1 MSNPDA
7 TLVQVTSR
15 VLEELCFH
23 FAEPSP
29 PDSAPAQ
36 PVCASVH
43 FHGPWSGKMV
53 VAVEKRLLGELAA
66 NLLGDDVASE
76 LDEAQALLE
85 LTNVICGN
93 ALPEI
98 ESREAAFVL
107 DAPELGRRSLL
118 PAAPSPGTVASAA
131 LDEGKV
137 VVRIT
142 REVSS

>member
-1 MSNPDA
+1 MENPDA
-7 TLVQVTSR
+7 TLIQVTSR

-23 FAEPSP
+23 FAEPCP
-29 PDSAPAQ
+29 PDAAPAQ
-36 PVCASVH
+36 PVCASVN
-43 FHGPWSGKMV
+43 FHGPWSGRMV
-53 VAVEKRLLGELAA
+53 VAIEKQLLNELAA

-76 LDEAQALLE
+76 LDESQALLE
-85 LTNVICGN
+85 LANVICGN

-107 DAPELGRRSLL
+107 DAPELGRTSLL
-118 PAAPSPGTVASAA
+118 APAPSTVARAS

-142 REVSS
+142 REAVS